1 MVTDLLTVERSAVD
15 HHLVGL
21 ADDRIEGLVA
31 ANIAGRS
38 SKSKPD
44 DF

>member
-1 MVTDLLTVERSAVD
+1 MANLLAVERGAVD

-38 SKSKPD
+38 CKSKPD